1 MAPLPEHVLI
11 RPLGFADLDQVVKLE
26 SHTFPSNERAGR
38 ERMRYRLHAAPELSS
53 GMFVRVPSKKG
64 RCIKKDCSRAQ
75 RSRSSDS
82 ASSTSSDSSS
92 GSSSSQLPALSF
104 RRLNGSL
111 AEDIED
117 DDEINVTACPRSR
130 EKLIA
135 FVIGTKCAGE
145 YISDDALAIPE
156 VDKQGHRKTTE
167 GNDRRGHVET
177 GNTIAIESIC
187 VDPDYQGMKLGT
199 TILRDFVQRMST
211 QAVAERIT
219 LLARDD
225 MIPFYENL
233 GFYNAGSSTVKFGGG
248 GWNNLWMSLEDG
260 EVDD

>member
-1 MAPLPEHVLI
+1 MARLPEHVLI

-82 ASSTSSDSSS
+82 ASSTSSDSS
-92 GSSSSQLPALSF
+92 
-104 RRLNGSL
+104 
-111 AEDIED
+111 
-117 DDEINVTACPRSR
+117 

-219 LLARDD
+219 LLARQD